1 MGFGS
6 RRLRSLPSISTHAAV
21 PTRLTFLAGFGVAT
35 SYLIV
40 VGDLMPD
47 AVAEYGGNT
56 NRSLW
61 VGIGWLLMVP
71 LACLR
76 TLDALKFTSTLALMF
91 VGFVTLFV
99 LLYAVGIP
107 TLDPCDGE
115 RGEINGTTSCRGAAD
130 YATTTGDRTLRVFS
144 IFVFSF
150 TCQQVR

>member
-1 MGFGS
+1 
-6 RRLRSLPSISTHAAV
+6 
-21 PTRLTFLAGFGVAT
+21 
-35 SYLIV
+35 
-40 VGDLMPD
+40 MPD

-150 TCQQVR
+150 TCQQVRKCRHPFTRT